1 MKVAII
7 LSVYKKDK
15 ALPFYLAVLSLLHQ
29 TYQSISIFIRLDGEV
44 NLEIHRLIK
53 IFQQKNTNIYVSKSD
68 SNHGL
73 SYSLNQL
80 IDIILTNYPQVE
92 FIARMDADDISHL
105 NRIQRQVEFLNQHTD
120 IDVLGTAC
128 KEFGIYNK
136 VIIKD
141 KQDSTIKANILKVT
155 PFIHPSVMFRIRVFL
170 EGNRYP
176 QNTVLTEDLAFWLYL
191 SKKNYSFYNLDEV
204 LLFYR
209 INEET
214 LMRRTGF
221 RKAFSELKVRMLYL
235 LELKNNY
242 IRNTFYIF
250 GHFAIRVMPIFIVRT
265 IYRLLR

>member
-1 MKVAII
+1 MKVAIV

-29 TYQSISIFIRLDGEV
+29 TYQSIAIFIRLDGEV
-44 NLEIHRLIK
+44 SHEINRLIK
-53 IFQQKNTNIYVSKSD
+53 TFQQKYTNIYVSKND
-68 SNHGL
+68 SNYGL
-73 SYSLNQL
+73 SHSLNQL
-80 IDIILTNYPQVE
+80 IDIILTHYPQVE

-105 NRIQRQVEFLNQHTD
+105 NRIKRQVDFLNQHID

-141 KQDSTIKANILKVT
+141 KHDSVIKANILKVT
-155 PFIHPSVMFRIRVFL
+155 PFIHPSVMFRSRIFF

-176 QNTVLTEDLAFWLYL
+176 QNTVLSEDLAFWLYL
-191 SKKNYSFYNLDEV
+191 SKKSYSFHNLDEV

-209 INEET
+209 IDEET
-214 LMRRTGF
+214 LVRRTGF
-221 RKAFSELKVRMLYL
+221 RKALSELRVRMLYL
-235 LELKNNY
+235 LSLKNNY
-242 IRNTFYIF
+242 IMNTLYIL
-250 GHFAIRVMPIFIVRT
+250 GHFGIRIMPTFIVRE